1 MRHDIIPM
9 VGKSSPK
16 LIPKGIELLWQNADF
31 AHGSRTLPIDVGKDY
46 YPRVD

>member
-1 MRHDIIPM
+1 M

-31 AHGSRTLPIDVGKDY
+31 ALRQQDVTD
-46 YPRVD
+46 